1 MNNTR
6 FVKIHPNLGCMLSAT
21 EVAFLVL
28 LLDQEYYRNVG
39 CDSAWSRAYFQKHT
53 GVSNATFVKCAE
65 RMKAIGLVS
74 SHHEKA
80 GEKKKYS
87 LNIDAYNRMLE
98 LLDSTNNREAL
109 TSFCVS
115 FFSGSNSIMSIS
127 KEQIETLKT
136 TRKRKTMFKNDMV
149 RVETIAENDRG
160 MSKSDMVL
168 GENAET
174 IAKNDMV
181 REIYSKTLSIF
192 DMVSKINEKLDENS
206 TPTLSENDMV
216 TLKNALTH
224 IKNDTLLLNNVR
236 TMSESDMVLE
246 PNVNKCANLV
256 KNDMVVSGN
265 HVKNDI
271 PLSKSDSSIAV
282 SYTHLTLPTTSRV

>member
-1 MNNTR
+1 MMRVMNNTR

-109 TSFCVS
+109 TSFCTS

-149 RVETIAENDRG
+149 NIGDA
-160 MSKSDMVL
+160 
-168 GENAET
+168 
-174 IAKNDMV
+174 
-181 REIYSKTLSIF
+181 
-192 DMVSKINEKLDENS
+192 
-206 TPTLSENDMV
+206 TLSE
-216 TLKNALTH
+216 LSLIH
-224 IKNDTLLLNNVR
+224 I
-236 TMSESDMVLE
+236 
-246 PNVNKCANLV
+246 
-256 KNDMVVSGN
+256 
-265 HVKNDI
+265 
-271 PLSKSDSSIAV
+271 
-282 SYTHLTLPTTSRV
+282 